1 MGKCQAMHKY
11 VGVFLA
17 LLVAFNH
24 THLTQGRKIIKP
36 LNTNNITLDHDSS
49 SVGDS
54 GKKSMVVL
62 LESLEA
68 KKVSVNGVGPGPS
81 PGAGHRKT
89 DGKDNVMKSM
99 GAVVVVVKN
108 NQDVKD
114 SINGVGPGHSPG
126 VGHKN

>member
-11 VGVFLA
+11 FGVFLA

-36 LNTNNITLDHDSS
+36 LNTNNINPHQPIDSS
-49 SVGDS
+49 SVGES
-54 GKKSMVVL
+54 VKKSMVVL

-81 PGAGHRKT
+81 PGAGHR
-89 DGKDNVMKSM
+89 NVMKSM

-108 NQDVKD
+108 NEDVKD